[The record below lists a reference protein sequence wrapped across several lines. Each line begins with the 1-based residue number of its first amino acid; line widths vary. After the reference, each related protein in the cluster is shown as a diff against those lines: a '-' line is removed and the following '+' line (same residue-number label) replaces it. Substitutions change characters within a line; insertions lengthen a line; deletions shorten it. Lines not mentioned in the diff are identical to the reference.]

1 VRLALDRL
9 TLRPFLVRCIL
20 LPGGFPIA
28 KTKVAVTLDSQTL
41 RRVDRLVRDARYP
54 NRSQAIEAA
63 VAAQLERLEQRRLAD
78 ECAKLDPAAERAMAE
93 EGLGLDIAG
102 WPEY

>member
-1 VRLALDRL
+1 M
-9 TLRPFLVRCIL
+9 P
-20 LPGGFPIA
+20 

-63 VAAQLERLEQRRLAD
+63 IAAHLERLEHRRLAE
-78 ECAKLDPAAERAMAE
+78 ECAKLDPESERALAE
-93 EGLGLDIAG
+93 EGFGSDVAS